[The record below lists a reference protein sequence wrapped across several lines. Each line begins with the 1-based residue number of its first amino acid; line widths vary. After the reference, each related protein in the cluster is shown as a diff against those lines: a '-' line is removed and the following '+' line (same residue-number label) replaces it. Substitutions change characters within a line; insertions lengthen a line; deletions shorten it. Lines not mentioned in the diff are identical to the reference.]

1 MVAWRGRRARVA
13 VEWRTLVAS
22 TGSECLICGHL
33 HGTCQA
39 YGCFADIP
47 NPQLKS
53 RGCLARLLFWSLL
66 FVPRVSAVGSGER
79 MTAFRL

>member
-1 MVAWRGRRARVA
+1 MVAWRGRGRASCLQLS
-13 VEWRTLVAS
+13 TLAR
-22 TGSECLICGHL
+22 EHLEYRICGHL
-33 HGTCQA
+33 HGTGQA

-66 FVPRVSAVGSGER
+66 FVPRVIAVGSGER